1 MKKSKI
7 NRRITEFAKVINT
20 PEEPKIC
27 EFIRDINNETVTE
40 TIFRTIRGHV
50 EVVGKLTKKDSLWIL
65 EAVVAD
71 GTGIIEVSF
80 SNKVLNYNLFKIKNL
95 LKNSICFKL
104 TTIFMILGSRKFNR
118 FQCPRILIKKE
129 VKEKPRN

>member
-7 NRRITEFAKVINT
+7 NRRITEFTINT
-20 PEEPKIC
+20 SEEPKIC

-50 EVVGKLTKKDSLWIL
+50 KIVGKLTKKDSLWIL

-71 GTGIIEVSF
+71 GTGTIEVSF

-95 LKNSICFKL
+95 LENSMF
-104 TTIFMILGSRKFNR
+104 
-118 FQCPRILIKKE
+118 
-129 VKEKPRN
+129 